1 MILEFWDGVLRA
13 ESNNPSMENVNRLS
27 GRVVV
32 ITGAA
37 RGLGRDYA
45 KYFAMDGANVVVAD
59 VKDTAS
65 AAEAAAEFGPK
76 CIGLQCDV
84 TSQASV
90 DAMVAATVQ
99 EFGRLDILINNAGL
113 WRGLHDAG
121 LLECPDEVWDLA
133 WDVNVTGTLR
143 AARAAAPAMKANSWG
158 RIINVSSM
166 AAKMGGDSYGL
177 TKATV
182 ENMTRGMARE
192 LGAFGIT
199 ANCIAP
205 GISAFEAA
213 ANQMPNADEI
223 LAGNA
228 IRRFGTSREQYEA
241 IVYFCSDGAAYTTGQ
256 TLYVDGGATS

>member
-1 MILEFWDGVLRA
+1 MA
-13 ESNNPSMENVNRLS
+13 ANPVVNVARPPNTAGMQNTNRLQ
-27 GRVVV
+27 GKVVV

-45 KYFAMDGANVVVAD
+45 KYFAMDGASVVVAD
-59 VKDTAS
+59 VKDTAGAVS
-65 AAEAAAEFGPK
+65 EASSIGPK
-76 CIGLQCDV
+76 VIGLECDV

-90 DAMVAATVQ
+90 NAMVDATVK

-113 WRGLHDAG
+113 WRGLADAG
-121 LLECPDEVWDLA
+121 LIECPDNIWDIA
-133 WDVNVTGTLR
+133 WAVNVTGTLR
-143 AARAAAPAMKANSWG
+143 ATRAAVSAMKRNSWG

-166 AAKMGGDSYGL
+166 AAKMGTDSYGL
-177 TKATV
+177 TKSSV
-182 ENMTRGMARE
+182 EDMTRGMARE

-213 ANQMPNADEI
+213 SSQMPNADEI
-223 LAGNA
+223 LSGNA
-228 IRRFGTSREQYEA
+228 IKRFGTSREQYEA
-241 IVYFCSDGAAYTTGQ
+241 IAYFCADGAAYTTGQ

>member
-1 MILEFWDGVLRA
+1 MARPPNTA
-13 ESNNPSMENVNRLS
+13 SMQNTNRLQ
-27 GRVVV
+27 GKVVV
-32 ITGAA
+32 VTGAA

-59 VKDTAS
+59 VKDTAG
-65 AAEAAAEFGPK
+65 AASEANAIGPK
-76 CIGLQCDV
+76 AIGVKCDV

-90 DAMVAATVQ
+90 NAMVDATVK

-113 WRGLHDAG
+113 WRGLADAG
-121 LLECPDEVWDLA
+121 LIECPDDVWDIA
-133 WDVNVTGTLR
+133 WAVNVTGTLR
-143 AARAAAPAMKANSWG
+143 ATRAAVPAMKKNSWG
-158 RIINVSSM
+158 RIVNVSSM
-166 AAKMGGDSYGL
+166 AAKMGTDSYGL
-177 TKATV
+177 TKSSV
-182 ENMTRGMARE
+182 EDMTRGMARE

-213 ANQMPNADEI
+213 ASQMPNADEI

-228 IRRFGTSREQYEA
+228 IKRFGTSREQYEA
-241 IVYFCSDGAAYTTGQ
+241 IVYFCSDGADYTTGQ